1 MKNNEGIIVLISAID
16 KELNFLLDNLLSEL
30 EITKTESIYLRL
42 IYNNPGITQYDISKL
57 RKIEKSLVTK
67 YISNLE
73 DKGLIEKRN
82 LDKRKKGLYLIEN
95 GFRAINFIDDFL
107 PKIQNKFIG
116 LFNEKEM
123 YDFKIFLNRLK
134 NSLEEFNERDFL
146 S

>member
-73 DKGLIEKRN
+73 DKGLIEKRS
-82 LDKRKKGLYLIEN
+82 LDKRKKGLYLIES

-107 PKIQNKFIG
+107 PEIQHKFIG

>member
-16 KELNFLLDNLLSEL
+16 KELNFLLENLLSEL

-67 YISNLE
+67 YVSNLE
-73 DKGLIEKRN
+73 DKGLIEKKC

-95 GFRAINFIDDFL
+95 GFKAINFIDDFL
-107 PKIQNKFIG
+107 PEIQNKFIG
-116 LFNEKEM
+116 LFNEREIN
-123 YDFKIFLNRLK
+123 DFKIFLNRLK

-146 S
+146 L

>member
-73 DKGLIEKRN
+73 DKGLIEKRS
-82 LDKRKKGLYLIEN
+82 LDKRKKGLYLIES
-95 GFRAINFIDDFL
+95 GFRAINFIDGFL
-107 PKIQNKFIG
+107 PEIQHKFIG